1 MNGAA
6 KKRMRRG
13 AYSAYIVGMD
23 ANLQTVKKLIALPR
37 TLAAEV
43 IDFRFQNRIPSEAEA
58 FRRLLAEGLKAAAQS
73 PVRRST
79 Q

>member
-1 MNGAA
+1 
-6 KKRMRRG
+6 
-13 AYSAYIVGMD
+13 MD

-73 PVRRST
+73 PARRST